1 MTFRNRMR
9 KIQTLEETERKTKIK
24 KRIGSIVLL
33 GILVISTLG
42 YAFISNPFS
51 DNKENIDEVE
61 NQDRVG
67 TDRIS
72 LKYEGS
78 IFSLLSSYDDVEK
91 IPVEITAKP
100 NDYFGEVLYIASD
113 NDGITQELGSNIGKF
128 ASRIQ
133 RACYGKCDD
142 DLPEKNCTTN
152 LFIWKEANES
162 KVYQKDKCVFIEGD
176 MRAADAFIYK
186 LFSEEIK

>member
-1 MTFRNRMR
+1 MR

-24 KRIGSIVLL
+24 KRIGSVVLL
-33 GILVISTLG
+33 GILIISTLG
-42 YAFISNPFS
+42 YAFISSPFS
-51 DNKENIDEVE
+51 GNKENIDEGE
-61 NQDRVG
+61 NQDIAGTDKVG

-100 NDYFGEVLYIASD
+100 NDYFGGVLYIASD

-128 ASRIQ
+128 ASRVQ

-152 LFIWKEANES
+152 LLIWKEASES
-162 KVYQKDKCVFIEGD
+162 KVYQKDKCIFIEGD

-186 LFSEEIK
+186 LFGE